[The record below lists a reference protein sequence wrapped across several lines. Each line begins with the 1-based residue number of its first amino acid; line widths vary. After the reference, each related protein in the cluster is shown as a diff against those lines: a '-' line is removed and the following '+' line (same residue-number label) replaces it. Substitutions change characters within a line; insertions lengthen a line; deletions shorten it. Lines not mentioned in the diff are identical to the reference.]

1 MKIPSRILEAICNDE
16 LQAQDFYDVYGKE
29 NVINA
34 CNQIKLSNEQIK
46 QTYSAEDM
54 KRAVAQKLQYAK
66 NNKTSRKYE
75 KFEKIELKQQNF
87 VVFGEKNTEKSQ
99 KTSFSKF
106 KVIIPTMAAAV
117 IVAVLLPRMI
127 LSNNLQNSQNLSEIS
142 TKSANIRVKGA
153 KNITN
158 LENSRQNQK
167 SEIRLY
173 KKTDDGVQLL
183 ANGDSAKSGDII
195 QITYAPGKNNYGVIF
210 SVDGNGNIT
219 RHFPEKSWKS
229 ERLSH
234 EKPEIPLDFSYELDN
249 DEIKIYTEDVYEY
262 LKILGITG
270 DIENNIVRKR
280 IHEIFN
286 DKDDEYRF
294 LLLKGNK
301 LISSTFDIIEEN

>member
-54 KRAVAQKLQYAK
+54 KRAVAQKLQYAN

-75 KFEKIELKQQNF
+75 KFEKTELKQQNF
-87 VVFGEKNTEKSQ
+87 VVFGEKNSEKAQ

-106 KVIIPTMAAAV
+106 KVIIPAMAAAV

-127 LSNNLQNSQNLSEIS
+127 LQNNLQNSKNLSEIS

-183 ANGDSAKSGDII
+183 ANGDSVKNGDII

-249 DEIKIYTEDVYEY
+249 APSFECFVMVSSEKEFN
-262 LKILGITG
+262 LN
-270 DIENNIVRKR
+270 DIEKR
-280 IHEIFN
+280 IEN
-286 DKDDEYRF
+286 SKELDY
-294 LLLKGNK
+294 LLEMKYLPKKTDGSVFVLEK
-301 LISSTFDIIEEN
+301 

>member
-1 MKIPSRILEAICNDE
+1 MKIPTRILEAICNDE

-34 CNQIKLSNEQIK
+34 CNEIKLSNEQIK
-46 QTYSAEDM
+46 QTYSVEDM
-54 KRAVAQKLQYAK
+54 KRAVAQKLQNAK
-66 NNKTSRKYE
+66 NHKNSE
-75 KFEKIELKQQNF
+75 KDKKIGKNEVKKQNF
-87 VVFGEKNTEKSQ
+87 VVLRGKNTEKHQ
-99 KTSFSKF
+99 KMSFSKF
-106 KVIIPTMAAAV
+106 KVIVPAMAAAV
-117 IVAVLLPRMI
+117 LAAVILPRMI
-127 LSNNLQNSQNLSEIS
+127 LPENLQNSQNLSENS
-142 TKSANIRVKGA
+142 AKNANIRVKGA
-153 KNITN
+153 KNIEN

-167 SEIRLY
+167 TEIRLY

-249 DEIKIYTEDVYEY
+249 APSFECFVMVSSEKEFN
-262 LKILGITG
+262 LN
-270 DIENNIVRKR
+270 DIEKR
-280 IHEIFN
+280 IEN
-286 DKDDEYRF
+286 SKELDY
-294 LLLKGNK
+294 LLEMKYLPKKTEGSVFVLEK
-301 LISSTFDIIEEN
+301 

>member
-34 CNQIKLSNEQIK
+34 CNEIKLSNEQIK
-46 QTYSAEDM
+46 QTYSVEEM
-54 KRAVAQKLQYAK
+54 KLAVSQKLQNVK
-66 NNKTSRKYE
+66 NHENSE
-75 KFEKIELKQQNF
+75 KDKKIGKNEVKKQNF
-87 VVFGEKNTEKSQ
+87 VVLRGKNTEKHQ
-99 KTSFSKF
+99 KMSFSKF
-106 KVIIPTMAAAV
+106 KVIVPAMAAAV
-117 IVAVLLPRMI
+117 LVAVILPRMI
-127 LSNNLQNSQNLSEIS
+127 LPENLQNSQNLSENS
-142 TKSANIRVKGA
+142 AKNANIRVKGA
-153 KNITN
+153 KNIEN

-167 SEIRLY
+167 TEIRLY

-183 ANGDSAKSGDII
+183 SNGDSVKKGDVI

-249 DEIKIYTEDVYEY
+249 APSFECFVMVSSEKEFN
-262 LKILGITG
+262 LN
-270 DIENNIVRKR
+270 DIEKR
-280 IHEIFN
+280 IEN
-286 DKDDEYRF
+286 SKELDY
-294 LLLKGNK
+294 LLEMKYLPKKTEGSVFVLEK
-301 LISSTFDIIEEN
+301 

>member
-1 MKIPSRILEAICNDE
+1 MRIPSRILEAICNDE

-34 CNQIKLSNEQIK
+34 CNEIKLSNEQIK
-46 QTYSAEDM
+46 QTYSAEEM
-54 KRAVAQKLQYAK
+54 KRAVAQKLQNVK
-66 NNKTSRKYE
+66 NHESSKKDKKSGKT
-75 KFEKIELKQQNF
+75 ELKHQNF
-87 VVFGEKNTEKSQ
+87 AVFGGNNAQKAQ

-106 KVIIPTMAAAV
+106 KVIVPAMAAAV
-117 IVAVLLPRMI
+117 LAVALLPRMI
-127 LSNNLQNSQNLSEIS
+127 LSKNLQNPQNLSEIS
-142 TKSANIRVKGA
+142 PKSANVRVKGA
-153 KNITN
+153 KNINN

-183 ANGDSAKSGDII
+183 ANGDSVKNGDVI

-234 EKPEIPLDFSYELDN
+234 EKPEIPLNFSYELDN
-249 DEIKIYTEDVYEY
+249 APNFECFVMVSSEKEFN
-262 LKILGITG
+262 LN
-270 DIENNIVRKR
+270 DIEKR
-280 IHEIFN
+280 IEN
-286 DKDDEYRF
+286 SKELDY
-294 LLLKGNK
+294 LLEMKYLPTKTDGSVFVLEK
-301 LISSTFDIIEEN
+301 

>member
-54 KRAVAQKLQYAK
+54 KRAVAQKLQYAN
-66 NNKTSRKYE
+66 NNKTSRKYG
-75 KFEKIELKQQNF
+75 KFEKTELKQQNF
-87 VVFGEKNTEKSQ
+87 VVFGEK
-99 KTSFSKF
+99 
-106 KVIIPTMAAAV
+106 
-117 IVAVLLPRMI
+117 
-127 LSNNLQNSQNLSEIS
+127 NNLQNSQNLSEIS

-183 ANGDSAKSGDII
+183 ANGDSVKNGDII

-249 DEIKIYTEDVYEY
+249 APSFECFVMVSSEKEFN
-262 LKILGITG
+262 LN
-270 DIENNIVRKR
+270 DIEKR
-280 IHEIFN
+280 IEN
-286 DKDDEYRF
+286 SKELDY
-294 LLLKGNK
+294 LLEMKYLPKKTDGSVFVLEK
-301 LISSTFDIIEEN
+301 

>member
-54 KRAVAQKLQYAK
+54 KRAVAQKLQYAN

-75 KFEKIELKQQNF
+75 KIEKRELKQQNF
-87 VVFGEKNTEKSQ
+87 VVFGEKNTEKAQ

-106 KVIIPTMAAAV
+106 KVIISAMAAAV
-117 IVAVLLPRMI
+117 IVAVLLPRMF
-127 LSNNLQNSQNLSEIS
+127 LQNNLQNSKNLSEIS
-142 TKSANIRVKGA
+142 TKSVNIRVKGA

-158 LENSRQNQK
+158 LEDSGQNQK

-183 ANGDSAKSGDII
+183 ANGDSVKNGDII
-195 QITYAPGKNNYGVIF
+195 QITYAPGKNNY
-210 SVDGNGNIT
+210 
-219 RHFPEKSWKS
+219 
-229 ERLSH
+229 
-234 EKPEIPLDFSYELDN
+234 
-249 DEIKIYTEDVYEY
+249 
-262 LKILGITG
+262 
-270 DIENNIVRKR
+270 
-280 IHEIFN
+280 
-286 DKDDEYRF
+286 
-294 LLLKGNK
+294 
-301 LISSTFDIIEEN
+301 

>member
-34 CNQIKLSNEQIK
+34 CNEIKLSNEQIK
-46 QTYSAEDM
+46 QTYSVEEM
-54 KRAVAQKLQYAK
+54 KLAVSQKLQNVK
-66 NNKTSRKYE
+66 NHENSE
-75 KFEKIELKQQNF
+75 KDKKIGKNEVKKQNF
-87 VVFGEKNTEKSQ
+87 VVLRGKNTEKHQ
-99 KTSFSKF
+99 KMSFFKF
-106 KVIIPTMAAAV
+106 KVIVPAMAAAV
-117 IVAVLLPRMI
+117 LAAVILPRMI
-127 LSNNLQNSQNLSEIS
+127 LPENLQNSQNLSENS
-142 TKSANIRVKGA
+142 AKNANIRVKGA
-153 KNITN
+153 KNIEN

-167 SEIRLY
+167 TEIRLY

-183 ANGDSAKSGDII
+183 ANGDSVKNGDII

-249 DEIKIYTEDVYEY
+249 APSFECFVMVSSEKEFN
-262 LKILGITG
+262 LN
-270 DIENNIVRKR
+270 DIEKR
-280 IHEIFN
+280 IEN
-286 DKDDEYRF
+286 SKELDY
-294 LLLKGNK
+294 LLEMKYLPKKTEGSVFVLEK
-301 LISSTFDIIEEN
+301 

>member
-1 MKIPSRILEAICNDE
+1 MKIPSRILEAICNNE

-34 CNQIKLSNEQIK
+34 CNEIKLSNEQIK
-46 QTYSAEDM
+46 QTYSAEEM
-54 KRAVAQKLQYAK
+54 KRAVAQKLQNVK
-66 NNKTSRKYE
+66 NHESSKKDKKSGKT
-75 KFEKIELKQQNF
+75 ELKHQIF
-87 VVFGEKNTEKSQ
+87 AVFGGNNAQKAQ

-106 KVIIPTMAAAV
+106 KVIVPAMAAAV
-117 IVAVLLPRMI
+117 LAVALLPRMI
-127 LSNNLQNSQNLSEIS
+127 LSKNLQNPQNLSEIS
-142 TKSANIRVKGA
+142 PKSANVRVKGA
-153 KNITN
+153 KNINN

-183 ANGDSAKSGDII
+183 ANGDSVKNGDVI

-234 EKPEIPLDFSYELDN
+234 EKPEIPLNFSYELDN
-249 DEIKIYTEDVYEY
+249 APNFECFVMVSSEKEFNLNDIEKRIENSKELEY
-262 LKILGITG
+262 LLKMKYLPKKTDGA
-270 DIENNIVRKR
+270 
-280 IHEIFN
+280 IFVLE
-286 DKDDEYRF
+286 K
-294 LLLKGNK
+294 
-301 LISSTFDIIEEN
+301 

>member
-1 MKIPSRILEAICNDE
+1 MKIPSRILEAICNNE

-34 CNQIKLSNEQIK
+34 CNEIKLSNEQIK
-46 QTYSAEDM
+46 QTYSAEEM
-54 KRAVAQKLQYAK
+54 KRAVAQKLQNVK
-66 NNKTSRKYE
+66 NRESSKKDKKSGKT
-75 KFEKIELKQQNF
+75 ELKHQIF
-87 VVFGEKNTEKSQ
+87 AVFGGNNAQKAQ

-106 KVIIPTMAAAV
+106 KVIVPAMAAAV
-117 IVAVLLPRMI
+117 LAVALLPRMI
-127 LSNNLQNSQNLSEIS
+127 LSKNLQNPQNLSEIS
-142 TKSANIRVKGA
+142 PKSANVRVKGA
-153 KNITN
+153 KNINN

-183 ANGDSAKSGDII
+183 ANGDSVKNGDVI

-234 EKPEIPLDFSYELDN
+234 EKPEIPLNFSYELDN
-249 DEIKIYTEDVYEY
+249 APNFECFVMVSSEKEFNLNDIEKRIENSKELEY
-262 LKILGITG
+262 LLEMKYLPKKTDGA
-270 DIENNIVRKR
+270 
-280 IHEIFN
+280 IFVLE
-286 DKDDEYRF
+286 K
-294 LLLKGNK
+294 
-301 LISSTFDIIEEN
+301 